1 MNITKLFLIFAL
13 STIIGAAALF
23 LFPFYVSLL
32 MAILI
37 SVVSALILYI
47 FFQSS
52 EIEALDFDEL
62 ENQIDDEIQSSDE
75 EVLVSE
81 NKAIKFLS
89 SFKISLYS
97 LLLSLFLQAIL
108 IFLLFSL
115 NIPVNELGEME
126 TTNLIKFVVFTLS
139 WSATVFFILSPLF
152 FVLAL
157 ILKLFKRDIEIT
169 RGWIILFSILLGFL
183 GFIFY
188 NPNLA
193 MQISFWTGGVLVALG
208 VWLGPQSDN
217 RYSSGYKNNESGGIV
232 MITLLPGLVFL
243 ALGGLIYWLTQ

>member
-47 FFQSS
+47 FFQTS

-97 LLLSLFLQAIL
+97 LLLGLSGTGIM
-108 IFLLFSL
+108 IFVFTSF
-115 NIPVNELGEME
+115 NVPIEEELGDLE
-126 TTNLIKFVVFTLS
+126 TIVMKTLGWVVSVPLY
-139 WSATVFFILSPLF
+139 LSPLF

-157 ILKLFKRDIEIT
+157 ILKLFKGDIEIT
-169 RGWIILFSILLGFL
+169 RGRIILFSIFLGLLGFT
-183 GFIFY
+183 FF
-188 NPNLA
+188 NPSLV
-193 MQISFWTGGVLVALG
+193 MQIFFWMGGIIVALAVLV
-208 VWLGPQSDN
+208 GPTSDK
-217 RYSSGYKNNESGGIV
+217 RFSTGYKNNASGDGWFFGIG
-232 MITLLPGLVFL
+232 IIFLV
-243 ALGGLIYWLTQ
+243 LGGLIYWLTQ

>member
-47 FFQSS
+47 FFQTS

-97 LLLSLFLQAIL
+97 LLLGLSGTGIM
-108 IFLLFSL
+108 IFVFTSF
-115 NIPVNELGEME
+115 NVPIEEELGDLE
-126 TTNLIKFVVFTLS
+126 TIVMKTLGWVVSVPLY
-139 WSATVFFILSPLF
+139 LSPLF

-157 ILKLFKRDIEIT
+157 ILKLFKGDIEIT
-169 RGWIILFSILLGFL
+169 RGRIIMLSIFLGLL

-188 NPNLA
+188 NPSLA
-193 MQISFWTGGVLVALG
+193 MQISFWTGGVLVALAL
-208 VWLGPQSDN
+208 WLGPQSDK
-217 RYSSGYKNNESGGIV
+217 RYSSGYKDNNSGGIYY
-232 MITLLPGLVFL
+232 IALPGFVFL

>member
-47 FFQSS
+47 FFQTS

-97 LLLSLFLQAIL
+97 LLLGLSGTGIM
-108 IFLLFSL
+108 IFVFTSF
-115 NIPVNELGEME
+115 NVPIEEELGDLE
-126 TTNLIKFVVFTLS
+126 TIVMKTLGWVVSVPLY
-139 WSATVFFILSPLF
+139 LSPLF

-157 ILKLFKRDIEIT
+157 ILKLFKGDIEIT
-169 RGWIILFSILLGFL
+169 RGRIIMLSIFLGLL

-188 NPNLA
+188 NPSLA
-193 MQISFWTGGVLVALG
+193 MYQLF
-208 VWLGPQSDN
+208 
-217 RYSSGYKNNESGGIV
+217 
-232 MITLLPGLVFL
+232 GLYPNLF
-243 ALGGLIYWLTQ
+243 